1 MIRKISYYYFLET
14 SPPTHVVCQLPAIPE
29 HLTAGVVRG
38 GVELA
43 TNKGRPYF
51 VVCFLLLVEKLL
63 AAVVLFL
70 FEGADAHCIIMTLMT
85 FVSFR
90 FVK

>member
-1 MIRKISYYYFLET
+1 MYI
-14 SPPTHVVCQLPAIPE
+14 CQLPAIPE
-29 HLTAGVVRG
+29 HLTAGVVR

>member
-14 SPPTHVVCQLPAIPE
+14 SPSTHVCQLPAIPE
-29 HLTAGVVRG
+29 HLTAGVVR

-70 FEGADAHCIIMTLMT
+70 FEGADAHCIMMT

>member
-14 SPPTHVVCQLPAIPE
+14 SPPTHVCQLPAIPE
-29 HLTAGVVRG
+29 HLTAGVVR

-63 AAVVLFL
+63 AAVVVLFL

-90 FVK
+90 LVK

>member
-1 MIRKISYYYFLET
+1 MLKRREKKT
-14 SPPTHVVCQLPAIPE
+14 V
-29 HLTAGVVRG
+29 GVVRG
-38 GVELA
+38 VELE
-43 TNKGRPYF
+43 TNKGRPSF

-63 AAVVLFL
+63 AVVLFL
-70 FEGADAHCIIMTLMT
+70 FEGADAHCIIMMLMT

>member
-1 MIRKISYYYFLET
+1 MYAN
-14 SPPTHVVCQLPAIPE
+14 CLPSQKR
-29 HLTAGVVRG
+29 TAGVVR

-43 TNKGRPYF
+43 TNKGRPPF
-51 VVCFLLLVEKLL
+51 VVCFLLLLVEKLL